1 MDLNFSLHF
10 WMECPPLSN
19 PIWLIAL
26 SLSSNS
32 LTASAGIKTPAM
44 FSSDFS
50 NLMVALLTDYKTFP
64 LKSGKKILELSC
76 TIFGFSDKE
85 EGLFTFLTHLLFTFE
100 KGLHDLF
107 EFLFKGISLSFK
119 QLVTL
124 SGSRNFL
131 FIELH
136 VPTLVKR
143 YILLAVIC
151 PLIFCLCYKYYTQ
164 SMIWNQSEYKLL
176 RNK

>member
-1 MDLNFSLHF
+1 
-10 WMECPPLSN
+10 MECPPLSN
-19 PIWLIAL
+19 PIWLIAF

-32 LTASAGIKTPAM
+32 LTVSDGIKTPAM
-44 FSSDFS
+44 FSSDLS

-64 LKSGKKILELSC
+64 LKLGKKILELSC
-76 TIFGFSDKE
+76 TIFGFSNKE
-85 EGLFTFLTHLLFTFE
+85 KCLFTFLTHLLFTFE
-100 KGLHDLF
+100 KSLHDLF
-107 EFLFKGISLSFK
+107 ELFFKSISLSFQ

-124 SGSRNFL
+124 SGSGYFL

-136 VPTLVKR
+136 VPTLVNR